1 MLDASKND
9 ARITAR
15 IPLHV
20 RETLQRAAELSG
32 ATLNQFVVQASL
44 KEAHRVL
51 EDEHVIIL
59 SQQDAD
65 KVFSLIENP
74 PAPNARLKVAAE
86 RHKVFFL

>member
-1 MLDASKND
+1 
-9 ARITAR
+9 
-15 IPLHV
+15 
-20 RETLQRAAELSG
+20 
-32 ATLNQFVVQASL
+32 VVQAAL

-86 RHKVFFL
+86 RHKAFFL